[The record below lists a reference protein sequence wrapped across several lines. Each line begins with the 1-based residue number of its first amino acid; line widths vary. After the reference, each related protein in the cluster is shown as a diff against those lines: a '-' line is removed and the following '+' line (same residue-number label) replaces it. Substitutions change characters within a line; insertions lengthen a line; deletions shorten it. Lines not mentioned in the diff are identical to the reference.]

1 MSKLFTTQEIAAIYG
16 VDVSCVRQWCRREG
30 LEPAV
35 RGGRGRG
42 KTALFDPDEVAR
54 WIVEDRLLWGDSIAS
69 IDIEDIALEWLK
81 THRGPAA

>member
-1 MSKLFTTQEIAAIYG
+1 M
-16 VDVSCVRQWCRREG
+16 
-30 LEPAV
+30 
-35 RGGRGRG
+35 
-42 KTALFDPDEVAR
+42 FDPDEVAR